1 MESNKV
7 RLTVMDNPF
16 STEKEIHE
24 VERDT
29 FRNLFVEHTRNKYP
43 IEQAIFVD
51 FDQRVTDPDTI
62 PTSDHIIIKILPDGG
77 TAEERKSSGKGF
89 LAFAA
94 SVFLIAI
101 LVVISGGTLLAA
113 GILAGTAVLFGGAGA
128 ALIVGANKEIAA
140 RRDKASNQ
148 IGIRGSKNRIN
159 LGGRIPIVLG
169 RHLVFPDYLA
179 NPYVENI
186 PNSDDQYVYMLFG
199 FGYKDVKIDES
210 TLKFGDLPFSNPAV
224 IGAGLVKDVHYGSS
238 TQHSLYSKRIRPTYP
253 GTPIYNYPGESPAE
267 VSELTSTTGSG
278 TYLASV
284 GLSFTSGIARYE
296 KDSGDKLSY
305 SIPINIVISP
315 VEDPGVTAPV
325 TSFTY
330 TTKGSSTVGVST
342 SGSTLVFTDNRVKPM
357 RRQVDIDL
365 QSNLTV
371 WNASPSKTFTITIT
385 ASSTTKDPT
394 YVVDRAVVEFIN
406 FTVFNGSGPTVGNV
420 EVIPS
425 DIKQKLTT
433 MAVRVK
439 STDSLQ
445 GVLDEVSA
453 VATLETRIYD
463 PLATGTRIDKWQT
476 LAQTQNPASA
486 FVYLL
491 TNELVNPYGAKNL
504 SKVNWDSLG
513 EFYDF
518 CEGGGYSGGSSMKAN
533 MVIGEEIKL
542 EEALSSVTSPFRS
555 LWTIVDGKI
564 RIITDKPNPYI
575 TQYFTPK
582 NARDFN
588 GNIVYDI
595 QNDALRV
602 SFVDE
607 TVWED
612 REIIVYRDP
621 DNPTEEKIADLPVVA
636 ITTEEHAH
644 FLAKY
649 ALATQS
655 LRPEQ
660 FSFTADIESLVCVIG
675 DRIQITTDAALIGLD
690 TTTRVLGG
698 IQDELDDTKYKYLIV
713 DEEVFFED
721 GKDYGLVLRPQL
733 DSETDGT
740 DNNILRLNIVKPVSN
755 VNTVLDG
762 EGERYIFELETPV
775 LKTKIYPQMLCMP
788 GERGQETL
796 DLIIQSIRMSDTH
809 TAEIEGIPYSP
820 EIYTAEQGPIP
831 EYVNRIT
838 TPPQTSGDFNSTG
851 VYDPA
856 RELAE
861 LQDIAREGIGKVS
874 FGQLVTGLE
883 DGEEITSLLPPNLAL
898 SSQGRTVAIAF
909 AQPLGIVS
917 STYRHELQ
925 ISLDQIDWFALNNPG
940 SDPSQDPVG
949 WQDSWKSSP
958 DPLATIVY
966 GYEYIHNRV
975 PFAGTEGI
983 PLART
988 YYYRA
993 RAVTGVSTPVYSAWQ
1008 TYAITIQPL
1017 VTLDFD
1023 SGSITTDKLTANSIT
1038 TDKLA
1043 AQSVTA
1049 EKLTA
1054 NSITTDKLAAQSV
1067 TAEKLDVSLLTANNI
1082 QSPNYVANTTGFRIS
1097 ADGTLDFREGI
1108 IGGWLLDE
1116 LTIKS
1121 QDANARVELNKEFNR
1136 IAIFDDNT
1144 TKVAL
1149 GFLDGLQKQDGSGV
1163 WGPTDYG
1170 LWVRPGDTARFDG
1183 DINYQ
1188 EGKMFI
1194 QSDASI
1200 VIDDGVFNDGPSG
1213 LILGFAS
1220 VAVVEDVNIGFA
1232 SVTDV
1237 SSAMFGGSGA
1247 LTKVVIRLGTV
1258 DGEKGLFVN
1267 EDYFPGEFHAEYL
1280 QNRFYVGSPGQSI
1293 SWFDGTLT
1301 VEGNVTVADGS
1312 ITAEKVDFT
1321 SVFAENIVVQP
1332 SGSISSGFDT
1342 VTGLPTDGGFWLQGV
1357 NGPGPQ
1363 TLWIGDDSDYI
1374 KYSGAAGLTIKAEQ
1388 LSVESAG
1395 SISFVGSSYWFSN
1408 SDELRG
1414 ASSVALGAD
1423 TASRGF
1429 RSTAIGSVAVA
1440 YSTEDVALGF
1450 SAEALAGY
1458 GVAIGTSSRA
1468 NTAYS
1473 VAIGQLAVVDDTDPV
1488 YSGTQS
1494 VAIGHNSFT
1503 GSVQTVAIGDNAEVT
1518 AAAGVAVGAYT
1529 RVNQIYGIAIGG
1541 VAVSNG
1547 GVAIGTSA
1555 RAGLNS
1561 IALGHDAI
1569 ADSDDLLSIHLRYS
1583 ELRYKTWIA
1592 NTPLSVVWAWLST
1605 ESTLPVGG
1613 SCAIIGRYSSFDT
1626 ARIVHDPVNVYK
1638 LYNHAG
1644 SLVTTITNDPNLV
1657 ITHNMGL
1664 FILTF

>member
-463 PLATGTRIDKWQT
+463 PLATGTGIDKWQT

-1023 SGSITTDKLTANSIT
+1023 SGSITTD
-1038 TDKLA
+1038 
-1043 AQSVTA
+1043 
-1049 EKLTA
+1049 KLTA

-1644 SLVTTITNDPNLV
+1644 SPVTTITNDPNLV